1 MEHACQVPWQ
11 STCQDFSPCPPP
23 QPTLPQY
30 IILYLIPLADPCTA
44 VMVFCVFNRHVCYLI
59 FPAFPLNIYFL
70 EHGMLIYKDTMF
82 YLLDCILS
90 CE

>member
-1 MEHACQVPWQ
+1 
-11 STCQDFSPCPPP
+11 
-23 QPTLPQY
+23 
-30 IILYLIPLADPCTA
+30 
-44 VMVFCVFNRHVCYLI
+44 MVFCVFNRHVCYLI